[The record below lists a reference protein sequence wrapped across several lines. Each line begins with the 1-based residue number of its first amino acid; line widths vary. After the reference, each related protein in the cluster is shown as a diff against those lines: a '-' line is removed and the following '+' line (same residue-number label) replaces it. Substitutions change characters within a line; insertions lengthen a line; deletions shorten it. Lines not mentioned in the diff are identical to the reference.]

1 MFEVTPAALEQL
13 ELQFE
18 NQDITP
24 IRVYMA
30 AG

>member
-1 MFEVTPAALEQL
+1 MFEVTQAALEQL